1 MSHPNNIFFYE
12 NTLLIN
18 RYNIRPP
25 ILINPIVPIVPQI
38 LAPDNNIM
46 TQHERYLYL
55 D

>member
-12 NTLLIN
+12 NTLLLN

-25 ILINPIVPIVPQI
+25 IPIVP
-38 LAPDNNIM
+38 APDNNIM

>member
-12 NTLLIN
+12 NTLLLN

-25 ILINPIVPIVPQI
+25 IRIVPIVPQI